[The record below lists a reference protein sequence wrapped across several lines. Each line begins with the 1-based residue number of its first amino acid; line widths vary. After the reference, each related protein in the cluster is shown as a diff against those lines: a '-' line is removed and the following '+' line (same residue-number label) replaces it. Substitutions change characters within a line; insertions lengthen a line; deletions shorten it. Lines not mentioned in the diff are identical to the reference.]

1 VKGIDRIDESRL
13 YRTGEIAKLVGVTR
27 QAVLNWIK
35 QGWVGA
41 IRVGRHYRIK
51 GSELKRFLDEGTDKR

>member
-1 VKGIDRIDESRL
+1 MKGIDRIDESRL